1 MTREEQNE
9 KIVMSL
15 RIQLFEKA
23 KKGKWNWYYHFNFN
37 N

>member
-23 KKGKWNWYYHFNFN
+23 KKGK
-37 N
+37 